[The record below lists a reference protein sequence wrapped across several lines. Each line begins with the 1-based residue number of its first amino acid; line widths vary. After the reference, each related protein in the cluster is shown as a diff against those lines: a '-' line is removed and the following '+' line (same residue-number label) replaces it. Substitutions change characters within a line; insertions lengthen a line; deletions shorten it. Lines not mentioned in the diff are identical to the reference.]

1 MLLIQ
6 TREFLLLHVSVSPIF
21 WMESKKR
28 LSRFLNSAT
37 EIVKSEFLL
46 DPGTMISKILPL
58 KVTVDK
64 DGLSKIFLMQSF
76 QTEHALTIKL
86 FLEISRLNL
95 GMIILSIEVVDGT
108 RENIEI
114 GVLFFIILNSSV
126 TVIRT

>member
-1 MLLIQ
+1 M
-6 TREFLLLHVSVSPIF
+6 
-21 WMESKKR
+21 
-28 LSRFLNSAT
+28 NNAT
-37 EIVKSEFLL
+37 EIVKSEFLF
-46 DPGTMISKILPL
+46 DPGTMMSKILPL

-76 QTEHALTIKL
+76 QAEHALTIKL

-126 TVIRT
+126 TVLRT

>member
-1 MLLIQ
+1 M
-6 TREFLLLHVSVSPIF
+6 
-21 WMESKKR
+21 
-28 LSRFLNSAT
+28 NNAT
-37 EIVKSEFLL
+37 EIVKSEFFF
-46 DPGTMISKILPL
+46 DPGTMMSKMLPL

-76 QTEHALTIKL
+76 QTEHALIIKL

-126 TVIRT
+126 TVLRT